1 MRPNSHTGSAYQLSI
16 PALFSDPLSTKAV
29 SKKDYEEAPYR
40 APSATKKLLTTGLSL
55 AALYSAPV
63 AIAGTLI
70 VTINNIK
77 EAGEIHVAV
86 YDNAEAFEAD
96 RGEKGGAA
104 PGITD
109 GTIEMVEPG
118 SVTYV
123 YELPLGTYAIGIFH
137 DVNLNNK
144 MDNNFFG
151 IPREQYGFSNN
162 ARAFLG
168 PPAFEAAAFE
178 LSGKTTQS
186 IDL

>member
-1 MRPNSHTGSAYQLSI
+1 MTIQIHSPGRSKIHRALLATVLLIGLPISA
-16 PALFSDPLSTKAV
+16 
-29 SKKDYEEAPYR
+29 
-40 APSATKKLLTTGLSL
+40 SADTLTDT
-55 AALYSAPV
+55 V
-63 AIAGTLI
+63 
-70 VTINNIK
+70 NNIK
-77 EAGEIHVAV
+77 KAGEIQVAV
-86 YDNAEAFEAD
+86 YDTAKAFEAD

-104 PGITD
+104 PGITE

-123 YELPLGTYAIGIFH
+123 YELPPGTYAVGIFH

-151 IPREQYGFSNN
+151 VPKEQYGFSNN

-178 LSGKTTQS
+178 LNGATIQT
-186 IDL
+186 INL